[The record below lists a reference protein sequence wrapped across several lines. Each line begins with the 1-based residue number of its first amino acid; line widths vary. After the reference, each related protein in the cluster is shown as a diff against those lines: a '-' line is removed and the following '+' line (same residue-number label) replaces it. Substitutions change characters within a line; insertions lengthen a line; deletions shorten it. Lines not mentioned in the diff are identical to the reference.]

1 MCGRA
6 TLTKK
11 PKAIE
16 ERYNTTFKATELAN
30 KSPLPNYNIAP
41 THWHPVLTNETE
53 QPLRFFKWGL
63 IPPWAKDAKIASKL
77 INARIETIL
86 EKPAFKSIHQKRCL
100 VPYDGFYEW
109 KRVGKER
116 IPYRIILPDTP
127 IFSVAGI
134 WETWA
139 SPSGE
144 IIPTFTVLTQ
154 PPNELMQPIHNRM
167 PAILSPQEETIW
179 LDNTLSIKDI
189 LATIQPYPSEL
200 MKAYR
205 VSNQVNKVK
214 VNNSKLLEE
223 VPDFQQGSLF

>member
-6 TLTKK
+6 TLAKK

-16 ERYNTTFKATELAN
+16 KRYKATFEATELVEKN
-30 KSPLPNYNIAP
+30 LLPNYNIAP
-41 THWHPVLTNETE
+41 THWHPVLTNEIDN
-53 QPLRFFKWGL
+53 PLRFFKWGL
-63 IPPWAKDAKIASKL
+63 IPSWAKDAKIASNL

-86 EKPAFKSIHQKRCL
+86 DKPAFKCVHQQRCL

-109 KRVGKER
+109 KKIGKDR

-134 WETWA
+134 WEIWTN
-139 SPSGE
+139 PIGTT
-144 IIPTFTVLTQ
+144 IPTFAVLTQ
-154 PPNELMQPIHNRM
+154 APNELMQPIHDRM
-167 PAILSPQEETIW
+167 PAILSPSQETIW
-179 LDNTLSIKDI
+179 LDNALSIQDI
-189 LATIQPYPSEL
+189 LSIIKPYPSEL

-205 VSNQVNKVK
+205 VSSQVNTVK
-214 VNNSKLLEE
+214 INKPQLLEE

>member
-6 TLTKK
+6 TLAKK

-16 ERYNTTFKATELAN
+16 KRYKTTFEAKELAEKN
-30 KSPLPNYNIAP
+30 ALPNYNIAP
-41 THWHPVLTNETE
+41 THWHPVLTNEDG
-53 QPLRFFKWGL
+53 QSLRFFKWGL
-63 IPPWAKDAKIASKL
+63 IPSWAKDAKIASNL
-77 INARIETIL
+77 INARVETIL
-86 EKPAFKSIHQKRCL
+86 TKPAFKCIQQQRCL

-109 KRVGKER
+109 KKVGNNR

-134 WETWA
+134 WETWTNTT
-139 SPSGE
+139 GT

-154 PPNELMQPIHNRM
+154 APNELMRPIHDRM
-167 PAILSPQEETIW
+167 PAILSPTQENIW
-179 LDNTLSIKDI
+179 LDNTLPIKEILSIIK
-189 LATIQPYPSEL
+189 PYPSEL

-205 VSNQVNKVK
+205 VSSQVNKVK
-214 VNNSKLLEE
+214 INKMQLLDK